1 MNTFRVLA
9 AALLAAGAAT
19 PALSM
24 DAPDIE
30 ALAERA
36 RQAHES
42 FQAAMTL
49 SVSSASF
56 ESMPSQGNPIEPHPE
71 VVALLRGPGEARVLK
86 KDVRGD
92 WEERIYRDGEWFR
105 RTLGSDGTARYWPS
119 GIVRTLHWDPA
130 AYTSLAML
138 QFEDA
143 SDAAV
148 EVLEDGRLRLT
159 WTDGESTSW
168 ATYAVR
174 NGHPLLLS
182 AGHEG
187 GHRVEE
193 HFSGHFAFAG
203 GFLPTEAV
211 RTTTR
216 LEDGSVAERIA
227 FVDAA
232 VEALDEAAWT
242 RLNEAGRDEFWE
254 RVESLGE

>member
-1 MNTFRVLA
+1 MITARILAPAA
-9 AALLAAGAAT
+9 AALCLAT

-49 SVSSASF
+49 SVSSVSF
-56 ESMPSQGNPIEPHPE
+56 EATPSQGTPVEAHPE

-92 WEERIYRDGEWFR
+92 WEERVHRDGEWFR

-148 EVLEDGRLRLT
+148 EVLEDGRFRLT
-159 WTDGESTSW
+159 WTDEESTSW

-174 NGHPLLLS
+174 EGHPLLLS

-193 HFSGHFAFAG
+193 QFSGPFAFAG
-203 GFLPTEAV
+203 GFLPAEAV

-232 VEALDEAAWT
+232 VEALDEEAWT
-242 RLNEAGRDEFWE
+242 RLNDAGRDEFWA
-254 RVESLGE
+254 RAESLGE